1 MNAVERVQTL
11 SKKLRIVFSVV
22 LVLIPVIQ
30 ILFWIFFNQLPKD
43 MIPRD
48 LPVAVQQNLPLS
60 ARLMALAVSFISAS
74 VIMACVVCLVR
85 LFSLYEKA
93 EIFTK
98 STVKCI
104 SRLGRLLI
112 WLFVAGIVE
121 QPLMSIALT
130 LHNMPGHR
138 MIRLGLG
145 SDDIVVLLIGVVVM
159 LIAWVMDEGRVLYE
173 EQQLTV

>member
-1 MNAVERVQTL
+1 MDAIERVQTL
-11 SKKLRIVFSVV
+11 SKRLRVVFTVV

-30 ILFWIFFNQLPKD
+30 VLLWIFFNQLPKN

-48 LPVAVQQNLPLS
+48 LPIAVQQNLPLS
-60 ARLMALAVSFISAS
+60 ARLMALVVSFISAGI
-74 VIMACVVCLVR
+74 VMACVYCLIR

-98 STVKCI
+98 GTVKCI
-104 SRLGRLLI
+104 KKLGRLLI
-112 WLFVAGIVE
+112 WLFVAGIIE
-121 QPLMSIALT
+121 QPLMSLALS

-138 MIRLGLG
+138 MISLGLG
-145 SDDIVVLLIGVVVM
+145 SDDIVVLLIGVVVV
-159 LIAWVMDEGRVLYE
+159 LIAWVMDEGRLLYE